1 MVDIDRIVA
10 HYLYIHQDKT
20 VEKPIILTLTVVANI
35 VLALMIERKIKLSS
49 IDPDEYYC
57 KPSILHIFIIMANII
72 FGIGVFIPN
81 VIAPHVFSD
90 TVLIDTIFITI
101 WYYLIDVYA
110 FTYIYFNVP
119 KRNYAIRYIHK
130 IFKL

>member
-1 MVDIDRIVA
+1 MVDIDRIVV
-10 HYLYIHQDKT
+10 HYLYTLQHKT
-20 VEKPIILTLTVVANI
+20 VEKPILLTLTLIADI

-57 KPSILHIFIIMANII
+57 KPSILHIFIIMANVI
-72 FGIGVFIPN
+72 FSIGVFIPN

-119 KRNYAIRYIHK
+119 KRKYAIRYICK
-130 IFKL
+130 IFRL

>member
-10 HYLYIHQDKT
+10 HYLYIHQDES

-35 VLALMIERKIKLSS
+35 ILALMIERKIKLSS

-57 KPSILHIFIIMANII
+57 NPSILHIFIIMANII
-72 FGIGVFIPN
+72 FSIGVFIPN

-119 KRNYAIRYIHK
+119 KRNYAIRYMCK